1 MAGDDPFAFL
11 ATQGPPK
18 PLQSSKSVRRLN
30 WGGRDKA
37 EKTEKN
43 GGDQKSKWREKLFS
57 KDRDS
62 KQAEAAERQLD
73 DFLGH
78 NRPRPIPESPGVLPG
93 VNSSRE
99 SSSPQRRD
107 LSTPPSP
114 PKQYVALSPQSSTQ
128 ASPPKPKPR
137 RRKGLRVTFTDLPPE
152 VMGEGGD

>member
-1 MAGDDPFAFL
+1 MAGDDPFDFL
-11 ATQGPPK
+11 ATQEPPK

-30 WGGRDKA
+30 WGGRDKTEKA
-37 EKTEKN
+37 EKTEKP

-62 KQAEAAERQLD
+62 KQAEATERQLD

-78 NRPRPIPESPGVLPG
+78 NRPRPLPESPIVVPPAAK
-93 VNSSRE
+93 STFE

-114 PKQYVALSPQSSTQ
+114 PKQYVTLSPQSSAQ

-137 RRKGLRVTFTDLPPE
+137 RHKGLK
-152 VMGEGGD
+152 